1 MTSIIASDY
10 DSQYFTFEIKD
21 KDKGVQINCNA
32 GHNQLQLFVNVNTS
46 DFPTKDHT
54 QLSSADCYLF
64 IQPSEIK
71 DAKDNKIHIVVKKL
85 PKVKG

>member
-1 MTSIIASDY
+1 
-10 DSQYFTFEIKD
+10 
-21 KDKGVQINCNA
+21 
-32 GHNQLQLFVNVNTS
+32 VNVNTS
-46 DFPTKDHT
+46 DFPTKDPT